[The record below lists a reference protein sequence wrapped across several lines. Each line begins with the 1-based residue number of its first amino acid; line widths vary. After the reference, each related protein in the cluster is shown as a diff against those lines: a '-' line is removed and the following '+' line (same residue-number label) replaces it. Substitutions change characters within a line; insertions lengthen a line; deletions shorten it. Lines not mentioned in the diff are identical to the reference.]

1 LEKDIREYD
10 DSREDVSLSDE
21 EIHALLE
28 DLLAQRRSSF
38 MGLTLFGTISPDG
51 NHLLLL
57 RAVPGGGG
65 KELHYLYLID
75 LTTDAE
81 PRVLSS
87 ETEWIPGYAFSPDGQ
102 QILFESNL
110 YDGRALYLANADGG
124 DIHPIVEQD
133 ALNPCW
139 H

>member
-1 LEKDIREYD
+1 
-10 DSREDVSLSDE
+10 
-21 EIHALLE
+21 
-28 DLLAQRRSSF
+28 

-51 NHLLLL
+51 DRLLFL
-57 RAVPGGGG
+57 RVIPGGGG
-65 KELHYLYLID
+65 KELYSLYLID
-75 LTTDAE
+75 LTTDEE
-81 PRVLSS
+81 PKVLSS

-110 YDGRALYLANADGG
+110 YDGRALYLASADGG
-124 DIHPIVEQD
+124 DVHPITEQG